1 MQFSC
6 DRVRLFQLWSILRCW
21 YWSFWFWFRFHV
33 RCCFR
38 FSLDAVLSFIDYI
51 DDLKSHR
58 ILLSLGLSHLCVR
71 ILLVLRKCCC
81 ELRDNLLFICK
92 YIFCIFI
99 IIISQS
105 SLYNCLSITKYS
117 VDITLPVCG
126 CLSVCQ
132 CLYFYLSVRV
142 RFRVCVC
149 VCVST
154 LVSISHISYES
165 HIDTSIKL
173 YFILYL
179 SFAFIGPSSKFS
191 VPTVLSSG
199 LFVCLLGFFF
209 YSDFTST
216 FIRIEITKN

>member
-1 MQFSC
+1 M
-6 DRVRLFQLWSILRCW
+6 
-21 YWSFWFWFRFHV
+21 
-33 RCCFR
+33 
-38 FSLDAVLSFIDYI
+38 
-51 DDLKSHR
+51 
-58 ILLSLGLSHLCVR
+58 
-71 ILLVLRKCCC
+71 RKCCC

-132 CLYFYLSVRV
+132 CLYFYLFVFVSV
-142 RFRVCVC
+142 FVCVC
-149 VCVST
+149 
-154 LVSISHISYES
+154 VSISHISYES

>member
-33 RCCFR
+33 HCCFR

-126 CLSVCQ
+126 CLSVCH

-142 RFRVCVC
+142 RVRVRVCVC
-149 VCVST
+149 VWASRIFHTNLILT
-154 LVSISHISYES
+154 LQLS
-165 HIDTSIKL
+165 
-173 YFILYL
+173 FILFCIYL
-179 SFAFIGPSSKFS
+179 LRLSGHHQSSPCQQS
-191 VPTVLSSG
+191 WALVC
-199 LFVCLLGFFF
+199 LFVCWV
-209 YSDFTST
+209 SS
-216 FIRIEITKN
+216 FIQILQAHLYE